1 MVTLHL
7 CEIDKWYYN
16 TGYHSA
22 VDLQLPAIVDGRFC
36 GKFYIFIDCLCL
48 FFIFIFCFVL
58 FIKIGDQETRFYNF
72 ELPHGADS
80 LVKSLY
86 FSVFFIQY

>member
-36 GKFYIFIDCLCL
+36 GKFFSFIDCLYLCL
-48 FFIFIFCFVL
+48 FYFFVL
-58 FIKIGDQETRFYNF
+58 FCFIKIGDQETRFYNF

-80 LVKSLY
+80 LVKSL
-86 FSVFFIQY
+86 FFIQY